1 MSSNILLDSK
11 PLRERIADRIRADI
25 VKGVFSDGERL
36 IEPKL
41 AEIYGISRTPI
52 REALRQLESEG
63 FIEIV
68 PRKGAVVKEL
78 TIRDIDN
85 LYAIKA
91 NLEGLAARQAVNL
104 ISDKEIER
112 LVNMNEKFIS
122 LFNGSENIVEEYL
135 RYNIS
140 FHNLFIKYSQND
152 KLIEILE
159 GLNKNFQR
167 FRSFLVSKVDR
178 VREAYL
184 EHKRIIEAFKD
195 RDPEKVEKAVRNHIE
210 SGWQYLR
217 AKIQGAKQ

>member
-1 MSSNILLDSK
+1 MSSSVILDSK

-25 VKGVFSDGERL
+25 VKGVFVDGERL
-36 IEPKL
+36 VEPKL

-68 PRKGAVVKEL
+68 PRKGAIVKEL
-78 TIRDIDN
+78 TIKDIDN

-91 NLEGLAARQAVNL
+91 NLEGLAARQAVEH
-104 ISDKEIER
+104 ISTKEIEK
-112 LVNMNEKFIS
+112 LVNVNEKFIS
-122 LFNGSENIVEEYL
+122 LFKGSDNIVEEYL
-135 RYNIS
+135 KYNIS
-140 FHNLFIKYSQND
+140 FHNLFIKYSNND

-178 VREAYL
+178 VREAYA
-184 EHKRIIEAFKD
+184 EHLKIIEAFKK
-195 RDPEKVEKAVRNHIE
+195 RDPELAERTVRYHIE

-217 AKIQGAKQ
+217 SKIQGAKK

>member
-1 MSSNILLDSK
+1 M
-11 PLRERIADRIRADI
+11 
-25 VKGVFSDGERL
+25 
-36 IEPKL
+36 
-41 AEIYGISRTPI
+41 
-52 REALRQLESEG
+52 RQLESEG

-210 SGWQYLR
+210 SGWHYLR

>member
-1 MSSNILLDSK
+1 MSTGVVLNSK
-11 PLRERIADRIRADI
+11 PLREKIADKIRADI
-25 VKGVFSDGERL
+25 VKGVFNDGERL
-36 IEPKL
+36 VEPKL

-78 TIRDIDN
+78 TIKDIDN

-91 NLEGLAARQAVNL
+91 NLEGLAARQAVEN
-104 ISDKEIER
+104 ISSKEIEK
-112 LVNMNEKFIS
+112 LVNVNEKFIY
-122 LFNGSENIVEEYL
+122 LFNSSENIVEEYL
-135 RYNIS
+135 KYNIS
-140 FHNLFIKYSQND
+140 FHNLFIKYSNNE

-178 VREAYL
+178 VKDAYE
-184 EHKRIIEAFKD
+184 EHKRIIEAFQAN
-195 RDPEKVEKAVRNHIE
+195 DPELAEKTVRKHIE

-217 AKIQGAKQ
+217 NKIQGAKK

>member
-1 MSSNILLDSK
+1 MSSSVILDSK

-25 VKGVFSDGERL
+25 VKGVFVDGERL
-36 IEPKL
+36 VEPKL

-78 TIRDIDN
+78 TIKDIDN

-91 NLEGLAARQAVNL
+91 NLEGLAARQAVEH
-104 ISDKEIER
+104 ISTKEIEK
-112 LVNMNEKFIS
+112 LVNVNEKFIS
-122 LFNGSENIVEEYL
+122 LFKGSDNIVEEYL
-135 RYNIS
+135 KYNIS
-140 FHNLFIKYSQND
+140 FHNLFIKYSNND

-178 VREAYL
+178 VREAYA
-184 EHKRIIEAFKD
+184 EHLKIIEAFKK
-195 RDPEKVEKAVRNHIE
+195 RDPELAEKTVRYHIE

-217 AKIQGAKQ
+217 SKIQGAKK

>member
-1 MSSNILLDSK
+1 MLLDSK

-25 VKGVFSDGERL
+25 VKGVFGDGERL
-36 IEPKL
+36 VEPKL

-78 TIRDIDN
+78 TIKDIDN

-91 NLEGLAARQAVNL
+91 NLEGLAARQAVEH
-104 ISDKEIER
+104 ISSKEIEK
-112 LVNMNEKFIS
+112 LDNVNEKFIS
-122 LFNGSENIVEEYL
+122 LFKGSENIVEEYL
-135 RYNIS
+135 KYNIS
-140 FHNLFIKYSQND
+140 FHNLFIKYSNND

-178 VREAYL
+178 VKEAYL
-184 EHKRIIEAFKD
+184 EHRQIIDAFRK
-195 RDPEKVEKAVRNHIE
+195 RDPELAEKSVRNHIE
-210 SGWQYLR
+210 SGWHYLR
-217 AKIQGAKQ
+217 SKIQGAKK

>member
-1 MSSNILLDSK
+1 MSNNVLLDSK
-11 PLRERIADRIRADI
+11 PLREKIADKIRSDI
-25 VKGVFSDGERL
+25 VKGVFADGERL

-68 PRKGAVVKEL
+68 PRKGAVVKQL
-78 TIRDIDN
+78 TLNDIDN

-91 NLEGLAARQAVNL
+91 NLEGLAARQAVAHIN
-104 ISDKEIER
+104 DKDIEK
-112 LVNMNEKFIS
+112 LKSMNEKFIS
-122 LFNGSENIVEEYL
+122 FFKGGEDLIEEYL
-135 RYNIS
+135 KYNIS
-140 FHNLFIKYSQND
+140 FHNLFIRCSKNE

-178 VREAYL
+178 VKEAYQ
-184 EHKRIIEAFKD
+184 EHNQIVAAFKN
-195 RDPEKVEKAVRNHIE
+195 RDPETVEKAVRHHIE
-210 SGWQYLR
+210 QGWNYLR
-217 AKIQGAKQ
+217 SKIHGDKK